1 VAIESGAL
9 TTIESP
15 RGPIQGRF
23 HHRPNNTVG
32 IIWVGGFDGGFDGPA
47 DAIFPDL
54 AEDLLPQGMSSLRL
68 DYRIKTSPG
77 IVEEGAYD
85 VLHGIAFLV
94 AQGISS
100 VGLVGHSFGAAVVIT
115 AGVASPHV
123 KTVVSLSAQTAGAQG
138 VRNLAPKSILFIHG
152 TDDIRLLPQLSEYLH
167 KQAGEPK
174 KLVLLEGARHSLR
187 QKREELR
194 TLVRDWLVREL
205 GEAQDKGHR

>member
-23 HHRPNNTVG
+23 HHNPANTVG

-94 AQGISS
+94 AQGITS

-115 AGVASPHV
+115 VGVASPHV

-205 GEAQDKGHR
+205 GETGKAPKS